1 MEHLKKELDFN
12 DVLILPQLSDMYSSS
27 QVNLEREFIFNN
39 SYTNKIIKWTGVP
52 IIAANM
58 DTTGTFEVCAV
69 LQKYKMLTALNKF
82 YTVADYKAT
91 KVLLDP
97 EYFMV
102 STGISDENLQ
112 NLIEIME
119 YTKCRWIC
127 IDVANGYMQSFVN
140 FCKTVRVLFPDKIIV
155 AGNVVTGTMMHKLA
169 LDGGVDIIK
178 VGIGSGSACLTRRQ
192 TGIGRPQLQAII
204 DCAKTSNT
212 ITNTITNTNTNINT
226 YIISDGGIKYP
237 GDMSKA
243 FGAGAHFVMLGGV
256 FSGHDENPG
265 DIVEEN
271 GQKYKWFYGMSSSY
285 AMNKHFGKMEDYRS
299 SEGALIK
306 VPYKGPI
313 ENTVKDFL
321 GGLRSTSTYVG
332 AACIEQLPK
341 LTVFVAI

>member
-1 MEHLKKELDFN
+1 MDNLKKELDFN
-12 DVLILPQLSDMYSSS
+12 DVLILPQPNDMYSRS
-27 QVNLEREFIFNN
+27 QVNLEREFHFCN
-39 SYTNKIIKWTGVP
+39 SYSNKIVSWTGIP

-69 LQKYKMLTALNKF
+69 LQKYKMVTALNKF
-82 YTVADYKAT
+82 YTISDYKAT
-91 KVLLDP
+91 NIQLDP

-102 STGISDENLQ
+102 STGISDENMK

-127 IDVANGYMQSFVN
+127 IDVANGNMQSFLN
-140 FCKTVRVLFPDKIIV
+140 FCKTVRILYPDKIIV
-155 AGNVVTGTMMHKLA
+155 AGNVVTGSMVEKLA
-169 LDGGVDIIK
+169 LEGGVDIIK

-192 TGIGRPQLQAII
+192 TGIGRPQLQTVIECVETCEKIHAFI
-204 DCAKTSNT
+204 A
-212 ITNTITNTNTNINT
+212 
-226 YIISDGGIKYP
+226 SDGGIRYP

-271 GQKYKWFYGMSSSY
+271 GQKYKLFYGMSSSF
-285 AMNKHFGKMEDYRS
+285 AMEKYFGKMEDYRS
-299 SEGALIK
+299 SEGAVIK

-313 ENTVKDFL
+313 EKTVKDFL
-321 GGLRSTSTYVG
+321 GGLRSTCTYVG
-332 AACIEQLPK
+332 AATLENLPNRV
-341 LTVFVAI
+341 TFVRV

>member
-1 MEHLKKELDFN
+1 MDNLKKELDFN
-12 DVLILPQLSDMYSSS
+12 DVLILPQPNDMYSRS
-27 QVNLEREFIFNN
+27 QVNLEREFHFCN
-39 SYTNKIIKWTGVP
+39 SYSNKIVSWTGIP

-69 LQKYKMLTALNKF
+69 LQKYKMVTALNKF
-82 YTVADYKAT
+82 YTISDYKAT
-91 KVLLDP
+91 NIQLDP

-102 STGISDENLQ
+102 STGISDENMQ

-119 YTKCRWIC
+119 YTNCRWIC

-140 FCKTVRVLFPDKIIV
+140 FCKTARVLFPDKIIV
-155 AGNVVTGTMMHKLA
+155 AGNVVTGSMVEKLA
-169 LDGGVDIIK
+169 IEGGIDIIK

-192 TGIGRPQLQAII
+192 TGVGRPQLQTVI
-204 DCAKTSNT
+204 DCVKTCEK
-212 ITNTITNTNTNINT
+212 INVF
-226 YIISDGGIKYP
+226 IASDGGIRYP

-271 GQKYKWFYGMSSSY
+271 GQKYKLFYGMSSSF
-285 AMNKHFGKMEDYRS
+285 AMEKYFGKMEDYRS
-299 SEGALIK
+299 SEGAVIK

-313 ENTVKDFL
+313 EKTIKDFL
-321 GGLRSTSTYVG
+321 GGLRSTCTYVG
-332 AACIEQLPK
+332 AATLENLPNRV
-341 LTVFVAI
+341 TFVRV

>member
-1 MEHLKKELDFN
+1 
-12 DVLILPQLSDMYSSS
+12 
-27 QVNLEREFIFNN
+27 
-39 SYTNKIIKWTGVP
+39 
-52 IIAANM
+52 M

-82 YTVADYKAT
+82 YTVDDYKAT
-91 KVLLDP
+91 KVRLDP
-97 EYFMV
+97 DFFMV
-102 STGISDENLQ
+102 STGISDDNLQ

-155 AGNVVTGTMMHKLA
+155 AGNVVTDNMVHKLA

-192 TGIGRPQLQAII
+192 TGIGRPQLQSII
-204 DCAKTSNT
+204 DCVKACNE
-212 ITNTITNTNTNINT
+212 NTNKNINT

-265 DIVEEN
+265 NIVEEN
-271 GQKYKWFYGMSSSY
+271 GHKYKLFYGMSSSY
-285 AMNKHFGKMEDYRS
+285 AMNKYFGKMEDYRS

-321 GGLRSTSTYVG
+321 GGLRSTCTYVG
-332 AACIEQLPK
+332 AACIKELPK
-341 LTVFVAI
+341 FTVFISI

>member
-1 MEHLKKELDFN
+1 MEKLKKELDFN
-12 DVLILPQLSDMYSSS
+12 DVLILPQPSEMYSRS
-27 QVNLEREFIFNN
+27 QVILERTFSFCN
-39 SYTNKIIKWTGVP
+39 SHSNKFVSWTGIP

-58 DTTGTFEVCAV
+58 DTTGTFEVCAI

-82 YTVADYKAT
+82 YTVDDYKAT
-91 KVLLDP
+91 KVQLDP

-102 STGISDENLQ
+102 STGISDDNLQ
-112 NLIEIME
+112 NLVEIME

-127 IDVANGYMQSFVN
+127 IDVANGYMQCFVN
-140 FCKTVRVLFPDKIIV
+140 FCKKVRNLFPDKIIV
-155 AGNVVTGTMMHKLA
+155 AGNVVTGEMVHTLA
-169 LDGGVDIIK
+169 FESGVDIIK

-192 TGIGRPQLQAII
+192 TGVGRPQLQTVIECVETCKGMNA
-204 DCAKTSNT
+204 
-212 ITNTITNTNTNINT
+212 
-226 YIISDGGIKYP
+226 YIVSDGGIKYP

-271 GQKYKWFYGMSSSY
+271 GQKYKLFYGMSSSH
-285 AMNKHFGKMEDYRS
+285 AMEKYFGKMEEYRS

-313 ENTVKDFL
+313 EKTVKDFL
-321 GGLRSTSTYVG
+321 GGLRSTCTYVG
-332 AACIEQLPK
+332 ADCLENLPK
-341 LTVFVAI
+341 CTNFVIV